1 MTGRVQRTLGSSRKC
16 TPTREEVV
24 ALDIDLE
31 IERYNVP
38 LATKPAC
45 DPKSQSAS
53 EEKLDFIGNCPKW
66 ADQELVG
73 LFGPDLE
80 YADFVLMAQMR
91 KLRQNLPTS
100 LIKRF
105 PTSSD
110 GEVVFYYYRFH
121 LALSRYSSNTRTLH
135 SPKSRQKRIYPFFIA
150 EYPNDP
156 TDKLLSLSLKNHNS
170 ELHEDQGMGVPNVA
184 LVFELIRAIAA
195 WAAQTNHTLAP
206 SQKILKIILRT
217 EGTESE
223 FAFVRAQLA
232 RDNIHIFIPEKDMVE
247 ARGWIQLG
255 GELKYEAID
264 DLEYS
269 DEDDIREFVPVG
281 FRTPYFGGKM
291 QPRESTIIPHKDIY
305 KGAGDQGQPTSPSL
319 FRVSEFGRTE
329 KGKSKRNSFNQR
341 QETNI
346 QRFGTR
352 INRSEMQILPLSQ
365 SHPRLSTTQL
375 KGQPVTPG
383 GTSNYHMKMDQ
394 EFDKF
399 WPNGQFQSDSVSWMG
414 TTPSP
419 NEPPPFSSPADG
431 YKYDIVGDEGVD
443 IGFQPRRP
451 CCIIS

>member
-1 MTGRVQRTLGSSRKC
+1 MTGRVQRKLGSVRKC

-45 DPKSQSAS
+45 DPKSPKAS
-53 EEKLDFIGNCPKW
+53 EEKLDFIGNCPTW
-66 ADQELVG
+66 ADQAIVG

-105 PTSSD
+105 PNAPSA

-135 SPKSRQKRIYPFFIA
+135 SPKSRQKRIYPFFIE

-170 ELHEDQGMGVPNVA
+170 ELHEDKGMGVPNVA

-206 SQKILKIILRT
+206 NQKILKIVLRT

-269 DEDDIREFVPVG
+269 DEDDSREFVPFG

-305 KGAGDQGQPTSPSL
+305 KGAGDHGQINSPSL
-319 FRVSEFGRTE
+319 FSLSEFGRTE
-329 KGKSKRNSFNQR
+329 KGKTKRNSFNQR

-352 INRSEMQILPLSQ
+352 INRPELQGPLSQ

-399 WPNGQFQSDSVSWMG
+399 WPNGQLQSSSVSWMG

-419 NEPPPFSSPADG
+419 NEPPQFASPADG
-431 YKYDIVGDEGVD
+431 YKYDMSGDEEDD

-451 CCIIS
+451 CCTIS

>member
-16 TPTREEVV
+16 TPTRVEVL

-66 ADQELVG
+66 ADQALAG

-80 YADFVLMAQMR
+80 YADFVLMAQMK

-105 PTSSD
+105 PNTPSA

-156 TDKLLSLSLKNHNS
+156 TDKLLSLSLINHNS
-170 ELHEDQGMGVPNVA
+170 EVHEDQGMGVPNVA

-206 SQKILKIILRT
+206 SHEILKIILRT

-269 DEDDIREFVPVG
+269 DEDDSREFVPFG

-305 KGAGDQGQPTSPSL
+305 KGAGDHGQINSPSL
-319 FRVSEFGRTE
+319 FSLSEFGRTE
-329 KGKSKRNSFNQR
+329 KGKTKRNSFNQR

-352 INRSEMQILPLSQ
+352 INRPELQGPLSQ

-399 WPNGQFQSDSVSWMG
+399 WPNGQLQSSSVSWMG

-419 NEPPPFSSPADG
+419 NEPPQFASPADG
-431 YKYDIVGDEGVD
+431 YKYDMSGDEEDD

-451 CCIIS
+451 CCTIS

>member
-352 INRSEMQILPLSQ
+352 IRPEMQVLPLSQ

-375 KGQPVTPG
+375 KGQPLTSG
-383 GTSNYHMKMDQ
+383 GTSNYHHMKMDQ

-399 WPNGQFQSDSVSWMG
+399 WPNGQLQSDSVSWMG

-419 NEPPPFSSPADG
+419 HDPPPFSSPVG
-431 YKYDIVGDEGVD
+431 YKYTESDDDGDE
-443 IGFQPRRP
+443 IGFQPGRP
-451 CCIIS
+451 CCCTIS